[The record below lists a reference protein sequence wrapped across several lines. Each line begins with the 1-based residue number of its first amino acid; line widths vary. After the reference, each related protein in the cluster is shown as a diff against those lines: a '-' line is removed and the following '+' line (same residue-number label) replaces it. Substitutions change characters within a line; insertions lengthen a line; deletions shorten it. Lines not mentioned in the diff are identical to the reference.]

1 MDIQIIIGS
10 KCYIYIHD
18 FLGTLSYFGK
28 INKFVARKLRFSW
41 RKRML
46 AQGAR
51 CIRISCSGTHY
62 YLVNNQR
69 LSSIYLLGNYS
80 GQGRYLGGFWDLVHR
95 EKSQLL
101 SLQEQHKRLSSY
113 INQKK
118 YEERISSRE
127 FIIKKISKNHLQS
140 TRIIYEDIHKS
151 LLFYYSSRYYIT
163 L

>member
-1 MDIQIIIGS
+1 
-10 KCYIYIHD
+10 
-18 FLGTLSYFGK
+18 
-28 INKFVARKLRFSW
+28 
-41 RKRML
+41 ML

-118 YEERISSRE
+118 YEAADEAFQKAISLNPVENLLS
-127 FIIKKISKNHLQS
+127 KKYLK
-140 TRIIYEDIHKS
+140 
-151 LLFYYSSRYYIT
+151 IT
-163 L
+163 YKVHE